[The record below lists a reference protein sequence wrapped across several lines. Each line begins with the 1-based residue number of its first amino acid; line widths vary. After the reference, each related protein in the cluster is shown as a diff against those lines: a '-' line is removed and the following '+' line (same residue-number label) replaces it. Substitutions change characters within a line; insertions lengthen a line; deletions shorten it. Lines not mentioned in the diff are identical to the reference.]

1 MKNRLRDDI
10 IVWGVM
16 LPALG
21 LWIWAT
27 ILAFQGMFWFS
38 KKLPELK
45 QTYFTPYVSEFAV
58 IACALL
64 CLGYFIALIYL
75 SIKGRPEH
83 PGVVSL
89 FAFGSMMTVVGCWA
103 VYATSSQHTDLSLVI
118 RSLIWLFALGIIS
131 SRFGE
136 DCKMAYVL
144 FWPIF
149 LLALN
154 EYFGTFPSLSMTG
167 VQPAEKDFLE
177 YYFGLTQLIMI
188 SHTALILAKPSSFK
202 WFWFEAEKAKAEKI
216 KRIFSAF
223 DNHDSP
229 DLANSSKAEG
239 SMPSNQKNPGNL

>member
-16 LPALG
+16 LPVLG
-21 LWIWAT
+21 LWIWAAVLAIQG
-27 ILAFQGMFWFS
+27 ILWLS
-38 KKLPELK
+38 KKFPEFK
-45 QTYFTPYVSEFAV
+45 QTYFTPYVPEFAV

-83 PGVVSL
+83 PGVASL
-89 FAFGSMMTVVGCWA
+89 FAFGSMMIVVGCWTI
-103 VYATSSQHTDLSLVI
+103 YSTSSQHTNHSLVI
-118 RSLIWLFALGIIS
+118 RSLIWLFALGIIG
-131 SRFGE
+131 SRFE
-136 DCKMAYVL
+136 KDCKISYVL
-144 FWPIF
+144 FWAIF

-167 VQPAEKDFLE
+167 VLPAEKDFLE
-177 YYFGLTQLIMI
+177 YHFGLTQLIMI

-202 WFWFEAEKAKAEKI
+202 WFWFEAEKAKAEEI

-223 DNHDSP
+223 DNHVTSDLSNSP
-229 DLANSSKAEG
+229 KADG
-239 SMPSNQKNPGNL
+239 NMPSNQKPNSNL